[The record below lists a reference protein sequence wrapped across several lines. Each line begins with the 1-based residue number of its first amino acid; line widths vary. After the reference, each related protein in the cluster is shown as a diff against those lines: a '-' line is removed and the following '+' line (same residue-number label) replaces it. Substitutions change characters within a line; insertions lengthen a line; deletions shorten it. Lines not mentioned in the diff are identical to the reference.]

1 MGSAIML
8 IDHPIVGTVFS
19 GKTEKKDALLEQ
31 RIVIISPSH
40 RKEGRSVKVAD
51 MDLAAALAQAFV
63 GWTYMDVKE

>member
-1 MGSAIML
+1 ML
-8 IDHPIVGTVFS
+8 IGHLIVGTVFS
-19 GKTEKKDALLEQ
+19 GKTEKRDALLEQ

-63 GWTYMDVKE
+63 GWTCMDVKE

>member
-1 MGSAIML
+1 ML

-40 RKEGRSVKVAD
+40 RKKGRSVKAAD
-51 MDLAAALAQAFV
+51 MDLAAALAQAFA